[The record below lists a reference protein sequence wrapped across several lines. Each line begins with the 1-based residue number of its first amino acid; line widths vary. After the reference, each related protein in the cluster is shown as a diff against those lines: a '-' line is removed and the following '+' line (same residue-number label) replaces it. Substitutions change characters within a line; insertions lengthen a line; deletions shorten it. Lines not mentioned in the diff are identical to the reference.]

1 MRPMRSFPVA
11 LLIVTT
17 ACGTPAPASQPAPPA
32 PEPAT
37 PVAVTQP
44 APAAPAASG
53 PPVARVDNVVEE
65 RFGVSVSDPYRWM
78 EGAENAE
85 RDAWMRAQGAHAAA
99 YLDAI
104 PGRSLLLD
112 RIRELG
118 MATSASGELQ
128 LAGGRTFFYQT
139 GAGEQLAKLM
149 VRGADGK
156 DRILLD
162 PATLDGQGGHASINN
177 FTPSPDGSR
186 VAYNVS
192 EGGSEISAI
201 KVLEVDTG
209 KHLNDVVP
217 GVWGEFAAS
226 WLPDGSGFFYTRMA
240 EAPGEGVDPML
251 NMVAQLHVL
260 GDALDKDVVVLG
272 RDLAPAM
279 TLAPEEFPIV
289 AVAPGT
295 PYVIGLGVGAR
306 SEMRVSIAKLA
317 DVDRTGAGK
326 TPWKT
331 VAEYADSV
339 ESVLVHGDRLYLQTF
354 AGASNR
360 KIVSVPAARPVL
372 ARARLE
378 IAEDPQSPLVAMN
391 GAKDALYVRQMVAG
405 RARLLRLPWPAK
417 HAKKPGKA
425 APIALPF
432 EGWIDDLATDVS
444 AAGAVFGMT
453 GWTQPGAYYGYDPKR
468 KEVEPIGLAV
478 TTNADYSAIV
488 AEEVD
493 ATSADGTK
501 VPLSILRRG
510 DLVLDGS
517 HPAIVNGYGGYGIS
531 MTPGFSP
538 TRLAW
543 LERGGVIAICHVRGG
558 GEKGHKWQLDG
569 TRQHKMNGIRDF
581 IACGEYLVE
590 KGYTATSRLAAV
602 GGSMGG
608 ILVGRAVTE
617 RPDLFAAANIAV
629 GMVNPLRML
638 EAENGANQKAEL
650 GDPETEAGFTSILA
664 MDPYHHIE
672 SGTAYPAVIFTVGL
686 NDRRVAPWMTAKL
699 AARLQAATTSDA
711 PILVRIDDA
720 AGHGVGSTRD
730 QAFAERADVW
740 AFFLTVAKDPE
751 FAR

>member
-1 MRPMRSFPVA
+1 MRRMRTLPLA
-11 LLIVTT
+11 LLALAS
-17 ACGTPAPASQPAPPA
+17 ACGTPAPASQPTPPS
-32 PEPAT
+32 
-37 PVAVTQP
+37 P
-44 APAAPAASG
+44 APAAPVAETPGAPTPPAASG

-85 RDAWMRAQGAHAAA
+85 RDAWMRAHGAHAAA

-118 MATSASGELQ
+118 MATSASGGLQ

-156 DRILLD
+156 DRVLLD
-162 PATLDGQGGHASINN
+162 PATLGSKGSHASLNN
-177 FTPSPDGSR
+177 FTPSPDGTR
-186 VAYNVS
+186 IAYNVS
-192 EGGSEISAI
+192 EGGSEISSI

-217 GVWGEFAAS
+217 GIWGEFAAS

-251 NMVAQLHVL
+251 NMVAKLHLL
-260 GDALDKDVVVLG
+260 GDAIDKDVVVLG

-279 TLAPEEFPIV
+279 TLGPEEFPIV
-289 AVAPGT
+289 AVAAGS
-295 PYVIGLGVGAR
+295 PYVIALGVGAR
-306 SEMRVSIAKLA
+306 SEMRISIARLA
-317 DVDRTGAGK
+317 DVDRTGNGK

-339 ESVLVHGDRLYLQTF
+339 ENVVVHGERVYLQTF

-360 KIVSVPAARPVL
+360 KIVSVPAAKPVL
-372 ARARLE
+372 AKARLE
-378 IAEDPQSPLVAMN
+378 IAEDPQSPLVAIN

-405 RARLLRLPWPAK
+405 RARLLRLPWPGRNQ
-417 HAKKPGKA
+417 KKAVKP

-432 EGWIDDLATDVS
+432 DGWIDDLATDV
-444 AAGAVFGMT
+444 AVTGAVFGMT
-453 GWTQPGAYYGYDPKR
+453 GWTQPGAYYGYDPKT

-478 TTNADYSAIV
+478 TTNADYTGIV
-488 AEEVD
+488 AEEVE

-510 DLVLDGS
+510 DLALDGS
-517 HPAIVNGYGGYGIS
+517 HPAIVNGYGGYGYS
-531 MTPGFSP
+531 MTPSFSP

-543 LERGGVIAICHVRGG
+543 LERGGVFAVCHVRGG
-558 GEKGHKWQLDG
+558 GEKGHDWQVDG
-569 TRQHKMNGIRDF
+569 THEHKMNGIRDF

-590 KGYTATSRLAAV
+590 KGYTAKSRLAAT

-664 MDPYHHIE
+664 MDPYQHVE

-686 NDRRVAPWMTAKL
+686 NDRRVAPWMTAKM
-699 AARLQAATTSDA
+699 AARLQAATASDA
-711 PILVRIDDA
+711 PILVRIDEE

>member
-1 MRPMRSFPVA
+1 MRPMRTLHLA
-11 LLIVTT
+11 LLALAS
-17 ACGTPAPASQPAPPA
+17 ACGTAAPAPQPAVTSPEPAPPV
-32 PEPAT
+32 AT
-37 PVAVTQP
+37 TTP
-44 APAAPAASG
+44 APTPPPSSG
-53 PPVARVDNVVEE
+53 PPVARVDNVAEE
-65 RFGVSVSDPYRWM
+65 RFGVTVTDPYRWM
-78 EGAENAE
+78 EGAENAD
-85 RDAWMRAQGAHAAA
+85 RDAWMRAHGAHAAA

-118 MATSASGELQ
+118 MATSASGGLQ

-156 DRILLD
+156 DRVLID
-162 PATLDGQGGHASINN
+162 PATLGGKGAHASLNN
-177 FTPSPDGSR
+177 FTPSPDGTR
-186 VAYNVS
+186 VAYLVS
-192 EGGSEISAI
+192 EGGSEVSAI
-201 KVLEVDTG
+201 KVLEVETG
-209 KHLNDVVP
+209 KHLPDVVP
-217 GVWGEFAAS
+217 RVWGEFAAS
-226 WLPDGSGFFYTRMA
+226 WLPDGSGFFYTQMA
-240 EAPGEGVDPML
+240 APGEGVDPML
-251 NMVAQLHVL
+251 NMVAKLHVL
-260 GDALDKDVVVLG
+260 GDAVDQDVVVLG

-279 TLAPEEFPIV
+279 KVAPEEFPIV
-289 AVAPGT
+289 VVAPGT
-295 PYVIGLGVGAR
+295 RYVLGLAGGAR
-306 SEMRVSIAKLA
+306 SELRIAIAKLA

-339 ESVLVHGDRLYLQTF
+339 ESVLVHGDRVFLQTF

-372 ARARLE
+372 AKARVE
-378 IAEDPQSPLVAMN
+378 IAEDAQSPLVAMN

-405 RARLLRLPWPAK
+405 RARLLRLAWPAK
-417 HAKKPGKA
+417 NAKKPGKA

-432 EGWIDDLATDVS
+432 EGWIDDLATDVGV
-444 AAGAVFGMT
+444 AGVVFGMT
-453 GWTQPGAYYGYDPKR
+453 GWTQPGAYYGYDPR
-468 KEVEPIGLAV
+468 TKEVEPIGLAV
-478 TTNADYSAIV
+478 TTNADYTAII
-488 AEEVD
+488 AEEVE

-510 DLVLDGS
+510 DLALDGS

-543 LERGGVIAICHVRGG
+543 LERGGVMAICHVRGG
-558 GEKGHKWQLDG
+558 GEKGHRWQVDG
-569 TRQHKMNGIRDF
+569 THEHKMNGIRDF

-590 KGYTATSRLAAV
+590 KGYTAKSRLAAV

-608 ILVGRAVTE
+608 ILVGRALTE

-672 SGTAYPAVIFTVGL
+672 PGTPYPAVIFTVGL
-686 NDRRVAPWMTAKL
+686 NDRRVAPWMTAKM
-699 AARLQAATTSDA
+699 AARLQAATSGDA
-711 PILVRIDDA
+711 PILVRIDDD

-751 FAR
+751 FSR